1 MRAMAV
7 SEEFVA
13 YLRDQ
18 FNVLGPIEIKRMFGG
33 AGIYFGGKIFALGD
47 NDTLY
52 LKAAPDQRKKFQQAG
67 CRPFEPWPG
76 HVMAGYWT
84 VPVDVQEDRDALAQ
98 WAREAIAAAAGKAPR
113 RRRPA
118 KSGSRRRK

>member
-52 LKAAPDQRKKFQQAG
+52 LKAAPDQRKSSS
-67 CRPFEPWPG
+67 RPGANPLSRG
-76 HVMAGYWT
+76 
-84 VPVDVQEDRDALAQ
+84 
-98 WAREAIAAAAGKAPR
+98 
-113 RRRPA
+113 PA
-118 KSGSRRRK
+118 T